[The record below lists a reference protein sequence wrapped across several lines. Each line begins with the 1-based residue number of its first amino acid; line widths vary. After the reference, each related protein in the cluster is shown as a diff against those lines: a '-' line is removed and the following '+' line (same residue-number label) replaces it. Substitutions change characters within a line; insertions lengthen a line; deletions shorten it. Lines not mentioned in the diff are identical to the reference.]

1 LLQSPYP
8 FTSKPAKRITTIVL
22 IAVFVFLF
30 LYFFRPFGMNNIS
43 GNILLITLG
52 YGGVTL
58 FIGLFITV
66 LIPTIFKKYFTEEKW
81 TTAREVAFTLLIIL
95 LISSGNFIY
104 SWIIKLAPFNIS
116 AFIAF
121 ILFTTAVA
129 IIPVFITVIIKQNIL
144 LRRNLAN
151 AIELSESLYHKKR
164 MPGENQLITIR
175 AENPK
180 DNLQVLP
187 QNIILLKAA
196 ENYVEVYLFQNS
208 KIECKLIRTTLKSAH
223 DDLKTFSQFYRCH
236 RTYIINL
243 EKVERVTG
251 NAQGFRLVISNIE
264 ESIPV
269 SRALNKDITQR
280 LKR

>member
-1 LLQSPYP
+1 MLQSPYP
-8 FTSKPAKRITTIVL
+8 YTNKPTKRITTIAL

-30 LYFFRPFGMNNIS
+30 LFFFRPFGMNNLS
-43 GNILLITLG
+43 GNILFITLG

-58 FIGLFITV
+58 LIGMITTV
-66 LIPTIFKKYFTEEKW
+66 VFPAIFKDYFTEEKW
-81 TTAREVAFTLLIIL
+81 TTAREISFTLLMIF

-104 SWIIKLAPFNIS
+104 SWIIKLAPFNSS

-121 ILFTTAVA
+121 IIFTVAVA
-129 IIPVFITVIIKQNIL
+129 VIPVFASVIIKQNIL

-151 AIELSESLYHKKR
+151 AVDLSESLYHKKR
-164 MPGENQLITIR
+164 MPGENPLITIR

-180 DNLQVLP
+180 DNLLVLP
-187 QNIILLKAA
+187 GNIILLKAA
-196 ENYVEVYLFQNS
+196 ENYVEVYVLNES
-208 KIECKLIRTTLKSAH
+208 KIERKLIRTTLKSAH

-236 RTYIINL
+236 RTYLVNL

-251 NAQGFRLVISNIE
+251 NAQGFRLIISNLE